1 MDAILLAN
9 QQLGFSLDY
18 DDPTSPEYFL
28 KMAELPVDT
37 PLVAKDSV
45 DSSCVSCGDK
55 VEELLCLPC
64 LHSVSVCEK
73 KDCREKLM
81 KSKISC
87 SQCEEVFDV
96 PVDGFPYHS
105 LARRRAI
112 RRTHDE
118 EGTFCYAEHESPQ
131 LAVAFCSDCPGPLC
145 EECQSIHQTAVFLK
159 KHKVVSLE
167 EVLKKGSIDLGKS
180 SLCSTHKKELELY
193 CQDCEEVIC
202 MACPVVGPHQSHRVV
217 FVDEEVGKANK
228 QPLVQCIKSADKKL
242 EKIATSLQDVD
253 NQLVRIHEQEDHS
266 KQNIAA
272 LKNDIFKAV
281 TNRCAVLVT
290 EVEEGVKKR
299 RHDLEEYRKVLHYK
313 MNQLGQF
320 KTTAEDIIHNGTTR
334 EQLSVR
340 RVMVQRMSTLVAT
353 PIPPPPPSSSN
364 IHFVGEKRD
373 DVEKVLST
381 MGRVSLGA
389 HPSNCTMEGL
399 DIANNTVVCRPWSKP
414 PSFKVV
420 TRDHSGSQ
428 CMFGGENVRAVL
440 TPTTCG
446 VPVSGQVEDK
456 GDGTYRVEFK
466 CVPSNQSELVMTM
479 NGDHIKGSPVK
490 LEICYPNT
498 IKQEIRDSQ
507 KMRKFRALSITRS
520 GSLLA
525 TDREN
530 KEICIFH
537 GNKRLLKTFKVR
549 HAVLDIDGVAELS
562 YGNIAVSDFDN
573 KHITVYTP
581 NGELVRKFG
590 SDKLNGPSG
599 LAINNKGLLFVAD
612 YDDHKVCVYSED
624 GEFQYSFGS
633 KGSQPGEFDLP
644 EQICIAQDGLVYV
657 SDRGNNRVQV
667 FQQDGRFIQQFG
679 KNVLNVPTGLA
690 LTENGHIVVA
700 SQNSHKLCIFTP
712 SGECVHEVKDVGLKS
727 PFGVAI
733 DDNGYIFVA
742 DCDNSRIVKL

>member
-1 MDAILLAN
+1 
-9 QQLGFSLDY
+9 
-18 DDPTSPEYFL
+18 
-28 KMAELPVDT
+28 MAELLVDT
-37 PLVAKDSV
+37 PLVAKDL

-73 KDCREKLM
+73 KECGEKLM

-96 PVDGFPYHS
+96 HVDGLSNHS
-105 LARRRAI
+105 FAKRKVISRARE
-112 RRTHDE
+112 E

-145 EECQSIHQTAVFLK
+145 EECHSGHRTLAFLK
-159 KHKVVSLE
+159 KHKVVPLE

-180 SLCSTHKKELELY
+180 PLCSTHKKELELY

-217 FVDEEVGKANK
+217 FVDEEVGKVNK
-228 QPLVQCIKSADKKL
+228 QPFVQCIKSADKRL
-242 EKIATSLQDVD
+242 EKMAASLQHVD
-253 NQLVRIHEQEDHS
+253 NQLVRIHEQENRS

-281 TNRCAVLVT
+281 TNRCAVLVA
-290 EVEEGVKKR
+290 EVAEGAKKR
-299 RHDLEEYRKVLHYK
+299 RNDLEEYRKVLQHQ

-320 KTTAEDIIHNGTTR
+320 KTTTEDIIHNGTTR

-340 RVMVQRMSTLVAT
+340 RVMVKRMSTLTST
-353 PIPPPPPSSSN
+353 PIPLPPPSSSS
-364 IHFVGEKRD
+364 IHFVDEKRD

-389 HPSNCTMEGL
+389 HPPNCTMEGL
-399 DIANNTVVCRPWSKP
+399 DVANNTVVCYPWSKP

-428 CMFGGENVRAVL
+428 CVFGGENVRAVL

-466 CVPSNQSELVMTM
+466 CVPSNQSELVVTV
-479 NGDHIKGSPVK
+479 NGDHIKGCPVK
-490 LEICYPNT
+490 VEICYLNT
-498 IKQEIRDSQ
+498 IKQEIRDPQ
-507 KMRKFRALSITRS
+507 KKREFRTLSVTRS

-525 TDREN
+525 TDGEN
-530 KEICIFH
+530 KEVCIFD
-537 GNKRLLKTFKVR
+537 GNSKLLKTFCVR
-549 HAVLDIDGVAELS
+549 DAGFDPDGVAELS
-562 YGNIAVSDFDN
+562 DGNIAVSNYDN
-573 KHITVYTP
+573 NHITVYTP

-590 SDKLNGPSG
+590 SDELEGPDG
-599 LAINNKGLLFVAD
+599 LAVNNKGLLFVAD
-612 YDDHKVCVYSED
+612 YGGHKVCVYSED
-624 GEFQYSFGS
+624 GEFQHSFGS
-633 KGSQPGEFDLP
+633 EGSQPGEFNQP

-657 SDRGNNRVQV
+657 SDRWNNCVQV
-667 FQQDGRFIQQFG
+667 FQQDGRFVRQFG
-679 KNVLNVPTGLA
+679 VNVLDEPAGLA
-690 LTENGHIVVA
+690 LTKASHIVVA
-700 SQNSHKLCIFTP
+700 SQCSHKLSIFTP
-712 SGECVHEVKDVGLKS
+712 SGECVYEVKDVGLES

-733 DDNGYIFVA
+733 DDNGFIFVA
-742 DCDNSRIVKL
+742 DCGNRRIVKL